1 MRILNQS
8 GAYFGPVNF
17 DFIYKECKNMKTK
30 TYVLTEIEIL
40 VIREALDRYYFDF
53 IKNRRSSVS
62 PIMEKMQKAVKPLLD
77 QFKNDY
83 SCL

>member
-1 MRILNQS
+1 
-8 GAYFGPVNF
+8 
-17 DFIYKECKNMKTK
+17 MKIK
-30 TYVLTEIEIL
+30 TYVLTDIEIL

-53 IKNRRSSVS
+53 IKNRRSPVS

-83 SCL
+83 SRL